1 MLAIFALVISCE
13 NGKLIITPD
22 VARVAIME
30 REMVS
35 LKKKF
40 EAEKLNVL
48 KPIIQDCII
57 VRFVIFLIA
66 LDDS

>member
-1 MLAIFALVISCE
+1 MFISCE

-22 VARVAIME
+22 VARVVIME
-30 REMVS
+30 RERVS

-57 VRFVIFLIA
+57 VRFVNF
-66 LDDS
+66 